1 MNPALVSAF
10 IYLLTTV
17 CAVLLTRRMKNWRMR
32 LLTAVLAVMSLNQML
47 ALLGERKIWL
57 VPAPN
62 EVVEFV
68 ELIVSSV
75 FLLTIPVLEME
86 MRERHRTEA
95 RLRLAEA
102 EGGGAVRRVLS
113 RVVRYRAPD
122 PLRRRRKAPDPGPNL
137 PTAGPAP
144 PVS

>member
-17 CAVLLTRRMKNWRMR
+17 CAVLLARRMKNWRMR

-47 ALLGERKIWL
+47 ALLRERKIWSM
-57 VPAPN
+57 PAPN
-62 EVVEFV
+62 EVGEFV

-86 MRERHRTEA
+86 MRERRRTEA

-102 EGGGAVRRVLS
+102 EGSGAIRKVVR
-113 RVVRYRAPD
+113 RVVRYRSPD
-122 PLRRRRKAPDPGPNL
+122 PLRRRKAPEAAPNL
-137 PTAGPAP
+137 PDAGPAP
-144 PVS
+144 PVA

>member
-47 ALLGERKIWL
+47 ALLREKKIWTM
-57 VPAPN
+57 PAPN
-62 EVVEFV
+62 EVTEFV

-86 MRERHRTEA
+86 MKERHRTEA

-102 EGGGAVRRVLS
+102 ERGGAVS
-113 RVVRYRAPD
+113 RVVRRVARYHSPD
-122 PLRRRRKAPDPGPNL
+122 PLRRRRKAPEAAPNL
-137 PTAGPAP
+137 PDAGPAP
-144 PVS
+144 PSV